1 MAEIN
6 SKPQYE
12 DSIAKEKI
20 INELKHVTANK
31 NNASFSNTDT
41 DGNVIA
47 DSKEYLEDMFS
58 RKFVQNGGKLIFCE
72 TDQEMLSNIQAA
84 VKEFNWIDIYCY
96 NNSIGNIL
104 STAEIKFKN
113 NIGDL
118 PSVPVGMTKCDALI
132 ANQGSIVISNESDK
146 KRKLSAIAHTHVVF
160 ATIDQIVPDFK
171 AAIEKMKKPNNR
183 LPDTIEIISGP
194 SSTTVAECNPI
205 IGAQGPKE
213 LYLFL
218 LA

>member
-1 MAEIN
+1 MADIN
-6 SKPQYE
+6 SKSQYE

-20 INELKHVTANK
+20 INELKHVTASK
-31 NNASFSNTDT
+31 NSSFSNTET
-41 DGNVIA
+41 GVNVIA
-47 DSKEYLEDMFS
+47 DSKENLEDMFC

-72 TDQEMLSNIQAA
+72 TDREIISNIRAA
-84 VKEFNWIDIYCY
+84 VKEFNWTDIYCY
-96 NNSIGNIL
+96 NTSISDIL

-118 PSVPVGMTKCDALI
+118 LSVPVGMTMCDALI

-146 KRKLSAIAHTHVVF
+146 KRKLSAIAQTHVVF
-160 ATIDQIVPDFK
+160 AAIDKIVPDFK
-171 AAIEKMKKPNNR
+171 AAIDIMKKPDNR
-183 LPDTIEIISGP
+183 LPDTIEIISGQ